1 MNKILVTIY
10 VISIDEEFDLFLPV
24 GLKVLDALDI
34 IQDSIVELSNNN
46 YTKREN
52 VNLYTFDG
60 FAINNNNV
68 VKSSGIKNGMKL
80 LLM

>member
-10 VISIDEEFDLFLPV
+10 VISIDEEFDLFLPIGV
-24 GLKVLDALDI
+24 KVINALDI
-34 IQDSIVELSNNN
+34 IQDSIVELSGNN
-46 YTKREN
+46 YTKRSD
-52 VNLYTFDG
+52 VKLYTFDG
-60 FAINNNNV
+60 LTINNNNV

>member
-10 VISIDEEFDLFLPV
+10 VISIDEEFDLFLPIGV
-24 GLKVLDALDI
+24 KVIDALDI
-34 IQDSIVELSNNN
+34 IQDSIVELSGNN
-46 YTKREN
+46 YTKRSD
-52 VNLYTFDG
+52 VKLYTFDG
-60 FAINNNNV
+60 LTINNNNV